1 MVVSQNNL
9 YQVELVILEHHIGMH
24 FPQKAEQTLTF
35 NIYCSVVASV
45 FLYLSFGPLMSCS
58 SLLRACQPCWKPLCL
73 HSHFLSP
80 SLQPSCRTSD
90 FPISGLFHL
99 LNIPELYWSSQPPSA
114 ISNHHA
120 DILVQLHF
128 QTCAWE
134 GPPEKHIKLFSFPP
148 FQCFSQHLQ
157 FHDPLNCSISPR
169 SFKWMLG
176 ELDLDYFSGSST
188 F

>member
-1 MVVSQNNL
+1 MAFNL
-9 YQVELVILEHHIGMH
+9 D
-24 FPQKAEQTLTF
+24 
-35 NIYCSVVASV
+35 CSVIAPE
-45 FLYLSFGPLMSCS
+45 FLYLSFGPLLCYS
-58 SLLRACQPCWKPLCL
+58 SLLRACQPCWKSLCL
-73 HSHFLSP
+73 HSCFLSP
-80 SLQPSCRTSD
+80 SSQPHCRASD

-99 LNIPELYWSSQPPSA
+99 WNVPELYRGSQPPPD
-114 ISNHHA
+114 ISNHHTE
-120 DILVQLHF
+120 ILVQLCF

-176 ELDLDYFSGSST
+176 ELDLDYFSGPST